1 MIAAFLAGARR
12 EIAFLRGSFWDLFL
26 VVWLPLA
33 LLALVAVQMSA
44 GVMRDLPVAVVD
56 ADGGS
61 VARDLVR
68 RLDASPGLRVAAR
81 PKDMAEAE
89 SVVRSNRAY
98 AIVMLPQGLE
108 RAVLR
113 GEAGRVLVFYNASYS
128 TPSGSVLRE
137 VGAVIQSQA
146 RTLAA
151 QQSAAILGPGRVR
164 PAPIQVQSRILYN
177 PQASYELQLVAL
189 IHPALLH
196 LLFMVAVVSAL
207 GRELRDGTIGGWL
220 AGPPREAAAAVVGK
234 IAPYVAIFLVWGA
247 LATIYLAAFRGWP
260 VEGSVGLLLAGY
272 VGLYLAYA
280 GMATLI
286 VGLTLSMGQ
295 ALSMTALYAGA
306 SFAFAGAIFPI
317 ESASAFARVWS
328 ALLPY
333 TTFARLVAEQWMMGA
348 PAAMSVK
355 LLLILMTFAVVGF
368 GLGLPRYLAASRKP
382 DVWGRR

>member
-68 RLDASPGLRVAAR
+68 RLDASPGLHVAAR

-113 GEAGRVLVFYNASYS
+113 GEAGRVLVLYNASYS

-137 VGAVIQSQA
+137 VGAFNSFFG
-146 RTLAA
+146 TSGDEAA
-151 QQSAAILGPGRVR
+151 QTTAAR
-164 PAPIQVQSRILYN
+164 
-177 PQASYELQLVAL
+177 
-189 IHPALLH
+189 
-196 LLFMVAVVSAL
+196 
-207 GRELRDGTIGGWL
+207 
-220 AGPPREAAAAVVGK
+220 
-234 IAPYVAIFLVWGA
+234 
-247 LATIYLAAFRGWP
+247 
-260 VEGSVGLLLAGY
+260 
-272 VGLYLAYA
+272 
-280 GMATLI
+280 
-286 VGLTLSMGQ
+286 
-295 ALSMTALYAGA
+295 
-306 SFAFAGAIFPI
+306 
-317 ESASAFARVWS
+317 
-328 ALLPY
+328 
-333 TTFARLVAEQWMMGA
+333 
-348 PAAMSVK
+348 K
-355 LLLILMTFAVVGF
+355 LLLGWRERGTLVVVTHQVNISALTGLSTSSAEGVVLRRRGDTLQVVGRIR
-368 GLGLPRYLAASRKP
+368 L
-382 DVWGRR
+382 

>member
-68 RLDASPGLRVAAR
+68 RLDASPGLHVAAR

-128 TPSGSVLRE
+128 TPSG
-137 VGAVIQSQA
+137 
-146 RTLAA
+146 
-151 QQSAAILGPGRVR
+151 
-164 PAPIQVQSRILYN
+164 
-177 PQASYELQLVAL
+177 
-189 IHPALLH
+189 
-196 LLFMVAVVSAL
+196 
-207 GRELRDGTIGGWL
+207 
-220 AGPPREAAAAVVGK
+220 
-234 IAPYVAIFLVWGA
+234 
-247 LATIYLAAFRGWP
+247 
-260 VEGSVGLLLAGY
+260 
-272 VGLYLAYA
+272 
-280 GMATLI
+280 
-286 VGLTLSMGQ
+286 
-295 ALSMTALYAGA
+295 
-306 SFAFAGAIFPI
+306 
-317 ESASAFARVWS
+317 
-328 ALLPY
+328 
-333 TTFARLVAEQWMMGA
+333 
-348 PAAMSVK
+348 
-355 LLLILMTFAVVGF
+355 
-368 GLGLPRYLAASRKP
+368 
-382 DVWGRR
+382 